1 MFDNKEKVVIGGKTF
16 DYDVFEYL
24 LNGFKEGFSYSSLTI
39 EEAFR
44 ELHDLDYVIEMS
56 KDKDSYNRFNEMS
69 KDKQDEIIDVVKQ
82 IIIYFG
88 LKYGV
93 FNEKVDGSQKQINQL
108 YDKYFNYFDE
118 YVLYFLKFD
127 CEGNFDKVATLNN
140 LAFLFCNLP
149 QRKVAYDKAY
159 NMKKD
164 NLDAFDYAI
173 TLKEVTI
180 PEIIKI
186 NNIVN
191 RSDIDKVEGFKKTN
205 NDILGASFTPVDK
218 KMVPEEMQK
227 LIYEYNQGF
236 GICILDPF
244 EKGIAYNEKI
254 ERQYKIF
261 EREAIFHIRF
271 ERIHPFNDGNGRTGR
286 ILMNYNLLHQGMAP
300 VLITDFM
307 SEDYKNCI
315 NNFDVEGFAK
325 ILANSHS
332 LQMTTWISQ
341 AKANIYMDNSDMNNS
356 FLARLEDYNSEEFY
370 FDKKNTYTKV
380 KK

>member
-1 MFDNKEKVVIGGKTF
+1 MFDNKDKVVIGGKTF
-16 DYDVFEYL
+16 DYDVFESL

-44 ELHDLDYVIEMS
+44 ELHDLDYDIEMS
-56 KDKDSYNRFNEMS
+56 KDKDSYNHFNELS

-93 FNEKVDGSQKQINQL
+93 FNEKFSGSQKQINQL

-127 CEGNFDKVATLNN
+127 CEGKFDKVATLNN

-173 TLKEVTI
+173 TLEEVTI

-186 NNIVN
+186 NNIVI
-191 RSDIDKVEGFKKTN
+191 RSDVDKVEGFKRTN

-218 KMVPEEMQK
+218 KMVPEEIQK

-244 EKGIAYNEKI
+244 ESGITYDEKI

-261 EREAIFHIRF
+261 EREAMFHIRF

-286 ILMNYNLLHQGMAP
+286 ILMNYNLLRQGMAP

-315 NNFDVEGFAK
+315 NNFDVEGLTK

-341 AKANIYMDNSDMNNS
+341 TKASIYGDNLDINNS
-356 FLARLEDYNSEEFY
+356 FLAQLEDYNSEEFSSS
-370 FDKKNTYTKV
+370 KKNLYRKV